1 MAKKTETIVL
11 EQIRKGSLIV
21 TIEGMTDLLLK
32 AMPRSTELEQIFKQS
47 HPKGTKIPA
56 KFTQPYCLWEKLITS
71 IHWQNPITFHDDD
84 WSLYTEDEWK
94 DYMKNNKPCILGK
107 AFKDSFKET
116 FVSCGFKE
124 TTGKAGTDFNRTV
137 SISALNPVTFVEASY
152 EQTLPETSGL
162 NRTKVLTETNRF
174 SGWKCDFKISYLES
188 AFPKETLMEIISY
201 AGEFI
206 GIGARRGEGYGRYC
220 ITNMKTAE

>member
-1 MAKKTETIVL
+1 MATKKEVITL
-11 EQIRKGSLIV
+11 EQIKKGNMIV

-32 AMPRSTELEQIFKQS
+32 AMPRSTEQEQIFKQS

-56 KFTQPYCLWEKLITS
+56 EYTQPYCLWEKLITS
-71 IHWQNPITFHDDD
+71 IHWQNPITFHDED
-84 WSLYTEDEWK
+84 WSLYTEEEWR
-94 DYMKNNKPCILGK
+94 DYMTNNNPCILGK

-137 SISALNPVTFVEASY
+137 AISAMNPVSFAEATY

-174 SGWKCDFKISYLES
+174 SGWTCEFSISYLES
-188 AFPKETLMEIISY
+188 AFPKATLMEIISY

-206 GIGARRGEGYGRYC
+206 GIGARRGEGYGRYR
-220 ITNMKTAE
+220 ISNIRTAE